1 MNIGTIFGGM
11 GSSREMMISSLT
23 EPSALLVLFVLA
35 MAASSTNVSEIIRYL
50 ITNKLVFS
58 PSFTFAFFAFVMITL
73 AETGR
78 IPIDNPATHL
88 ELTMTHE
95 AMILEY
101 TGRYLALI
109 EWASQLKL
117 MLYFVLISNLFF
129 PWGMATNLSLT
140 NLASGFLIIIVKLAI
155 GGTLLIAIETGLAK
169 MRLFRPLTFWDS
181 FLFYVY

>member
-117 MLYFVLISNLFF
+117 MLYFVLISNLFS
-129 PWGMATNLSLT
+129 P
-140 NLASGFLIIIVKLAI
+140 
-155 GGTLLIAIETGLAK
+155 GGWRQT
-169 MRLFRPLTFWDS
+169 
-181 FLFYVY
+181 YH